1 MFLYLTLVHFYK
13 HHDFLIPMI
22 VLFITK
28 LHRILLNSGKSVGTL
43 RPKQKRKMK
52 EFKKKRKKVIF
63 TVFAPPHYLSR
74 VRRYSLLLLCESPKC
89 HVFIT
94 RRQGEG
100 GTMSSLNLVS
110 IYIWHHLSHQ
120 CQLNRLAPK
129 LSGLHL
135 DEQVVQGRV
144 RSGPCMGKQPVLR

>member
-1 MFLYLTLVHFYK
+1 MIRYFSLFLQISWFLKTNNCPFYNK
-13 HHDFLIPMI
+13 TIQDFAEFWKICGN
-22 VLFITK
+22 FKAKAKTEDEG
-28 LHRILLNSGKSVGTL
+28 IL
-43 RPKQKRKMK
+43 
-52 EFKKKRKKVIF
+52 KKRKKVIL

-74 VRRYSLLLLCESPKC
+74 VRRYSLLLLCEAPKC